1 MRYYTF
7 AVASPLG
14 PATRIGAEAG
24 GRLIDLNAACA
35 AVLADRGEPDPVEYA
50 DFLVPPDMVGY
61 LSRGE
66 KAQRVAVEGLRF
78 AADRASEGQMLG
90 PGGGRVTYGFDEVSL
105 LAPVP
110 RPPVIRDAS
119 AFLGHVRFGKEC
131 VSGDRDIAEVPSD
144 APGPAMFYEL
154 PPYFHQSGATVAG
167 PYDPIVKP
175 RFTQQ
180 LDFEFEFGVYIGRK
194 GINIPAEEAEA
205 YIAGFTIYN
214 DVSAR
219 DVQFREMQLYLGPA
233 KGKNFEGANIMGPCL
248 VTPDELDPYGLR
260 MVARVNG
267 QVVVDDHSSGMYHQF
282 PRIIE
287 FVSQEEY
294 LCPGDFI
301 ASGTCDHGTCMTST
315 LQRWLQVGDVV
326 ELEMEGIG
334 VIRNEVVASPRG
346 R

>member
-7 AVASPLG
+7 AVDTPLG
-14 PATRIGAEAG
+14 AATRIGAEAG
-24 GRLIDLNAACA
+24 GVLVDLTAACA
-35 AVLADRGEPDPVEYA
+35 AWFADRGEPDAGEYA
-50 DFLVPPDMVGY
+50 RFLVPPDMIGY

-66 KAQRVAVEGLRF
+66 KAQLAVADSLRLV
-78 AADRASEGQMLG
+78 ADRAGKGNVVAPDGERIL
-90 PGGGRVTYGFDEVSL
+90 YAFDEVHL

-131 VSGDRDIAEVPSD
+131 VSGARDIADVPADS
-144 APGPAMFYEL
+144 PGPEMFYKL

-175 RFTQQ
+175 RFTGQ
-180 LDFEFEFGVYIGRK
+180 LDFEFEFGVYVGRK
-194 GINIPAEEAEA
+194 GINIAPDEAA
-205 YIAGFTIYN
+205 GYIAGYTIYN

-219 DVQFREMQLYLGPA
+219 DIQFQEMQLYLGPA

-248 VTPDELDPYGLR
+248 VTPDEIDPDDLR
-260 MVARVNG
+260 MVVRVNG
-267 QVVVDDHSSGMYHQF
+267 EVVVDDHSSGMYHKF

-287 FVSQEEY
+287 FISQEEY
-294 LCPGDFI
+294 LYPGDFI

-315 LQRWLQVGDVV
+315 LKRWLQVGDVV
-326 ELEMEGIG
+326 EMEMEGIG
-334 VIRNEVVASPRG
+334 VIRNEVVSSPRA
-346 R
+346 

>member
-7 AVASPLG
+7 AVDSPLG
-14 PATRIGAEAG
+14 AATRIGAETG
-24 GRLIDLNAACA
+24 GVLVDLTAACA
-35 AVLADRGEPDPVEYA
+35 AWFADRGEPDAAEYA
-50 DFLVPPDMVGY
+50 RFLVPPDMVGY

-66 KAQRVAVEGLRF
+66 KAQLAVANSLRLI
-78 AADRASEGQMLG
+78 ADRAGEGNVVA
-90 PGGGRVTYGFDEVSL
+90 PGGERILYAFDEVRL

-131 VSGDRDIAEVPSD
+131 VSGARDIADVPAD
-144 APGPAMFYEL
+144 APGPEMFYKL

-175 RFTQQ
+175 RFTEQ

-194 GINIPAEEAEA
+194 GINIAPDEAA
-205 YIAGFTIYN
+205 GYIAGYTIYN

-219 DVQFREMQLYLGPA
+219 DIQFQEMQLYLGPA
-233 KGKNFEGANIMGPCL
+233 KGKNFEGSNIMGPCL
-248 VTPDELDPYGLR
+248 VTPDEIDPYDLR
-260 MVARVNG
+260 MVVRVNG
-267 QVVVDDHSSGMYHQF
+267 EVVVDDHSSGMYHRF

-287 FVSQEEY
+287 FISQEEY
-294 LCPGDFI
+294 LYPGDFI

-315 LQRWLQVGDVV
+315 LKRWLKVGDVV
-326 ELEMEGIG
+326 EMEMQGIG
-334 VIRNEVVASPRG
+334 VIRNEVVSGPRA
-346 R
+346 

>member
-1 MRYYTF
+1 MKYYTF

-14 PATRIGAEAG
+14 AVTRIGAEAG
-24 GRLIDLNAACA
+24 GGLVDLTAACA
-35 AVLADRGEPDPVEYA
+35 ALFEDRGEPDAAEYA
-50 DFLVPPDMVGY
+50 RFLVPPDMIGY
-61 LSRGE
+61 LTRGE
-66 KAQRVAVEGLRF
+66 KAQRVVAESLRF
-78 AADRASEGQMLG
+78 VADRAGEGELSA
-90 PGGGRVTYGFDEVSL
+90 PGGARVVYGFDEVRL

-131 VSGDRDIAEVPSD
+131 VSGARSIADVPPDS
-144 APGPAMFYEL
+144 PGPEMFHKL

-175 RFTQQ
+175 RFTEQ

-194 GINIPAEEAEA
+194 GINISQDEAPG
-205 YIAGFTIYN
+205 YIAGYTIYN

-219 DVQFREMQLYLGPA
+219 DVQFEEMQLYLGPA

-248 VTPDELDPYGLR
+248 VTPDEIDPDDLR

-267 QVVVDDHSSGMYHQF
+267 EVVVDDHSSGMYHKF

-287 FVSQEEY
+287 FISQEEY
-294 LCPGDFI
+294 LYPGDFI

-315 LQRWLQVGDVV
+315 LQRWLQPGDVV

-334 VIRNEVVASPRG
+334 VIHNEVVPSPRS
-346 R
+346 

>member
-7 AVASPLG
+7 SVGSPLG
-14 PATRIGAEAG
+14 AARRIGAEAA

-35 AVLADRGEPDPVEYA
+35 ALFTRRGEPDAVEYA
-50 DFLVPPDMVGY
+50 GFLVPPDM
-61 LSRGE
+61 LAFLARGE
-66 KAQRVAVEGLRF
+66 KAQRAAAEGLEF
-78 AADRASEGQMLG
+78 AADRDVEASLG
-90 PGGGRVTYGFDEVSL
+90 PGEPRITYSFDEVRL

-131 VSGDRDIAEVPSD
+131 VSGARPVSEVPPD
-144 APGPAMFYEL
+144 APGPEMFQKL

-167 PYDPIVKP
+167 PHDPIVKP
-175 RFTQQ
+175 RFTEQ
-180 LDFEFEFGVYIGRK
+180 LDFEFEFGVYIGRR
-194 GINIPAEEAEA
+194 GINITQDEAPG
-205 YIAGFTIYN
+205 YIAGYTVYN
-214 DVSAR
+214 DISAR
-219 DVQFREMQLYLGPA
+219 DMQFDEMQLYLGPA
-233 KGKNFEGANIMGPCL
+233 KGKNFEGSNIMGPCL
-248 VTPDELDPYGLR
+248 VTPDEIDPYNLR

-267 QVVVDDHSSGMYHQF
+267 EVVVDDHSSGMTHRF

-287 FVSQEEY
+287 FISQEEY
-294 LCPGDFI
+294 LSPGDFI

-334 VIRNEVVASPRG
+334 TIRNEVVAGPR

>member
-1 MRYYTF
+1 MRYYTY
-7 AVASPLG
+7 AVVGPLG
-14 PATRIGAEAG
+14 WAVRIGAEQG
-24 GRLIDLNAACA
+24 GRLVDLNAACA
-35 AVLADRGEPDPVEYA
+35 AFLAERGEPDAVEYA
-50 DFLVPPDMVGY
+50 DFLVPPDLVGY

-66 KAQRVAVEGLRF
+66 KANRAVAESLEFIGEK
-78 AADRASEGQMLG
+78 AGEQMRG
-90 PGGGRVTYGFDEVSL
+90 PGGRRVVFDFDEVRL

-131 VSGDRDIAEVPSD
+131 VSGARDIADVAPG
-144 APGPAMFYEL
+144 APGPETFYKL

-175 RFTQQ
+175 RFTEQ
-180 LDFEFEFGVYIGRK
+180 LDFEFEFGVYIGRR
-194 GINIPAEEAEA
+194 GINILESDAPG
-205 YIAGFTIYN
+205 YIAGYTIYN

-219 DVQFREMQLYLGPA
+219 DVQFQEMQLYLGPA

-248 VTPDELDPYGLR
+248 VTPDEIDADNLR

-267 QVVVDDHSSGMYHQF
+267 EVVVDDHSSGMYHKF

-287 FVSQEEY
+287 FISQEEY
-294 LCPGDFI
+294 LYPGDFI

-315 LQRWLQVGDVV
+315 LKRWLQVGDVV

-334 VIRNEVVASPRG
+334 IIRNEVVSSPRL
-346 R
+346 

>member
-7 AVASPLG
+7 SVVGPLG
-14 PATRIGAEAG
+14 RAVRIGAEQG
-24 GRLIDLNAACA
+24 GKLVDLNAACA
-35 AVLADRGEPDPVEYA
+35 VMLEDRGEPDAVEYA
-50 DFLVPPDMVGY
+50 DFLVPPDMVSF
-61 LSRGE
+61 LSRGD
-66 KAQRVAVEGLRF
+66 KAGRAVAESLGFLAARPGEG
-78 AADRASEGQMLG
+78 AVAG
-90 PGGGRVTYGFDEVSL
+90 PGGRRIVYGFDEVRL

-131 VSGDRDIAEVPSD
+131 VSGARDIADVPPD
-144 APGPAMFYEL
+144 APGPETFYKL

-167 PYDPIVKP
+167 PNDPIVKP
-175 RFTQQ
+175 RFTEQ

-194 GINIPAEEAEA
+194 GINIPADQAPE
-205 YIAGFTIYN
+205 YIAGYTVYN

-219 DVQFREMQLYLGPA
+219 DVQFQEMQLYLGPA

-248 VTPDELDPYGLR
+248 VTPDEIDADNLR

-267 QVVVDDHSSGMYHQF
+267 EVVVDDHSSGMYHKF

-287 FVSQEEY
+287 FISQEEY
-294 LCPGDFI
+294 LHPGDFI

-315 LQRWLQVGDVV
+315 LKRWLQVGDVV

-334 VIRNEVVASPRG
+334 IIRNEVVSSPRL
-346 R
+346 

>member
-7 AVASPLG
+7 AVVGPLG
-14 PATRIGAEAG
+14 RAIRIGAEQG
-24 GRLIDLNAACA
+24 GRLVDLNAACA
-35 AVLADRGEPDPVEYA
+35 AFLAERGEPDPLEYA
-50 DFLVPPDMVGY
+50 DFLVPPDMVAY

-66 KAQRVAVEGLRF
+66 KARRAVAESLEFVAERTAKEAVLCPGCRRVV
-78 AADRASEGQMLG
+78 
-90 PGGGRVTYGFDEVSL
+90 YGFDEVHL

-131 VSGDRDIAEVPSD
+131 VSGDRPIAAVPPD
-144 APGPAMFYEL
+144 ALGPEMFYKL

-167 PYDPIVKP
+167 PYDPIMKP
-175 RFTQQ
+175 RFTEQ
-180 LDFEFEFGVYIGRK
+180 LDFEFEFGAYIGRK
-194 GINIPAEEAEA
+194 GINIPEEEAA
-205 YIAGFTIYN
+205 GYIAGYTVYN

-233 KGKNFEGANIMGPCL
+233 KGKNFEGANVMGPCL
-248 VTPDELDPYGLR
+248 VTPDEIDPYNLR

-267 QVVVDDHSSGMYHQF
+267 EVVVDDHSSGMYHRF

-287 FVSQEEY
+287 FMSQEEY
-294 LCPGDFI
+294 LHPGDFV

-315 LQRWLQVGDVV
+315 LQRWLRVGDVV
-326 ELEMEGIG
+326 ELEMEGLG
-334 VIRNEVVASPRG
+334 SIRNEVVPSPRG
-346 R
+346 